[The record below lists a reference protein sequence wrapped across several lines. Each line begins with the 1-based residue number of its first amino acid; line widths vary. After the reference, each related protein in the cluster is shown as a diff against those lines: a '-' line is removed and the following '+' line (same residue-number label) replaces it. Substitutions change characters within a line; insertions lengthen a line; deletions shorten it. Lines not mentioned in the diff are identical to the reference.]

1 MFSGYQLSGSWVNKQ
16 EIELQLLVDFIKCRD
31 ENAAI

>member
-1 MFSGYQLSGSWVNKQ
+1 MYSRYQLSGPWVNKQ
-16 EIELQLLVDFIKCRD
+16 EIELQSLVDFIKCRE